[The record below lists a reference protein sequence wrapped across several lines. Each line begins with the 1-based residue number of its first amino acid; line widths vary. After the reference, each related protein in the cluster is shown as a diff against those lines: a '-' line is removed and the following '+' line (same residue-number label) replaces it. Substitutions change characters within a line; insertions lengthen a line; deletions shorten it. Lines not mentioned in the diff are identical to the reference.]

1 MKCIQYP
8 SGIRAVF
15 FDFMGTCLDWYS
27 GITAA
32 LPERLDKEVRRSISI
47 AWREAFFTDIHERFE
62 QGLPVESFDATNA
75 RQLDLVLKRHG
86 IALSETKKTQLVQAW
101 HSMPAWEDV
110 AEGLRDLKGR
120 GLEIFVLAN
129 GTTRLQLD
137 LVRSSNLDEFNM
149 LFSSELLNLAKP
161 DPKFYTSALK
171 VTGYRPEETAMVA
184 AHAYDLQ
191 AAQKLGMRTVYV
203 SRWTEDTQ
211 VDLRQVYED
220 MDAFIGSVRGDKQKE
235 ESQDT
240 TMMRH
245 LSVALGLERAAYTND

>member
-8 SGIRAVF
+8 SGIKAVF

-32 LPERLDKEVRRSISI
+32 LPERLDENTKRSLAI

-62 QGLPVESFDATNA
+62 RGLPVESFDTTNA
-75 RQLDLVLKRHG
+75 RQLDVVLKQYG
-86 IALSETKKTQLVQAW
+86 LTLSETEKSQLVQAW

-120 GLEIFVLAN
+120 GLELFVLAN

-137 LVRSSNLDEFNM
+137 LVRSSNLHEFNM
-149 LFSSELLNLAKP
+149 LFSSELLGLVKP
-161 DPKFYTSALK
+161 DPKFYTTALNL
-171 VTGYRPEETAMVA
+171 TGYRPDETAMVA

-191 AAQKLGMRTVYV
+191 AAQKLGMRTVYI

-220 MDAFIGSVRGDKQKE
+220 MDGFIGSVRGDKEKE
-235 ESQDT
+235 DSQDT
-240 TMMRH
+240 AMMRH
-245 LSVALGLERAAYTND
+245 LSVALGLERATDI

>member
-8 SGIRAVF
+8 SGIKAVF

-32 LPERLDKEVRRSISI
+32 LPEGLDENTKRSLAI

-62 QGLPVESFDATNA
+62 RGLPVESFDTTNA
-75 RQLDLVLKRHG
+75 RQLDVVLKQYG
-86 IALSETKKTQLVQAW
+86 LTLSETEKSQLVQAW

-120 GLEIFVLAN
+120 GLELFVLAN

-137 LVRSSNLDEFNM
+137 LVRSSNLHEFNM
-149 LFSSELLNLAKP
+149 LFSSELLGLAKP
-161 DPKFYTSALK
+161 DPRFYTTALK
-171 VTGYRPEETAMVA
+171 LTGYRPEETAMVA

-191 AAQKLGMRTVYV
+191 AARKLGMRTVYV

-220 MDAFIGSVRGDKQKE
+220 MDGFIGSVRGDKEKE
-235 ESQDT
+235 DSQDKGK
-240 TMMRH
+240 MRH
-245 LSVALGLERAAYTND
+245 LSVALGLERPTDI